1 MLKYNKKTIILVL
14 YLLAVAAGIYYPVS
28 KIISFEFPSS
38 PPAVFRFAVELYDP
52 YDPFRGR
59 YVQLRVE
66 PQEVTVTEEKD
77 FEDDDMAYAVLERDE
92 NGFAVVVDLVRAP
105 EPGKTA
111 IRVEVYRRVFSE
123 GPRTYNYRVSFPF
136 DRFYMNEKLAP
147 EAERVVAEALL
158 QGGKGCVIV
167 ANVYANGNATIAD
180 LLIGDRPIH
189 DILKEKMA
197 EQKQ

>member
-1 MLKYNKKTIILVL
+1 MLKSNKKTIILVL
-14 YLLAVAAGIYYPVS
+14 YLLAVVAGVYYPVS

-38 PPAVFRFAVELYDP
+38 APAVFRFPVMLYDP

-66 PQEVTVTEEKD
+66 SQQLVVPVERDFKD
-77 FEDDDMAYAVLERDE
+77 QTAYAVLEHDE
-92 NGFAVVVDLVRAP
+92 NGFAVVVDLVTAP
-105 EPGKTA
+105 QPGKTA
-111 IRVEVYRRVFSE
+111 IRVEIFRQYFQE
-123 GPRTYNYRVSFPF
+123 DQQKYNYIISFPF

-147 EAERVVAEALL
+147 EAERIVAEAL
-158 QGGKGCVIV
+158 QRDGEGCVIV
-167 ANVYANGNATIAD
+167 VKVYANGNSMIAD